1 MSSQLAVLIGFHLHE
16 RRRSP
21 LAWGL
26 PLGLM
31 SAFIVVIYPSVQ
43 GALTEVVARYPEGL
57 KQAFGIDLR

>member
-1 MSSQLAVLIGFHLHE
+1 MRSPLASLVAFHLRE

-31 SAFIVVIYPSVQ
+31 SAFIVAIYPSVQ
-43 GALTEVVARYPEGL
+43 GALTEVV
-57 KQAFGIDLR
+57 